1 MSTTDI
7 APEQDHE
14 GSATASRPLEIAF
27 AAIALL
33 CSATYLFLG
42 TQIVLRKEAAPGQI
56 DARFWPI
63 VLGTTAVAIALIL
76 LVIALSRPASSR
88 DDIDR
93 IQPGGVA
100 RVIVTGALTVAFVF
114 SWSFSTMVLFGY
126 RFEIFPIA
134 TAIYLFLLML
144 VYGHRRWVGLI
155 VYPVAVTALIYVLFG
170 MLLRIPL

>member
-1 MSTTDI
+1 MR
-7 APEQDHE
+7 
-14 GSATASRPLEIAF
+14 AS
-27 AAIALL
+27 
-33 CSATYLFLG
+33 
-42 TQIVLRKEAAPGQI
+42 
-56 DARFWPI
+56 WPI

-76 LVIALSRPASSR
+76 LVIARGLRSSR

-100 RVIVTGALTVAFVF
+100 RVIVTGAERSLVF

-144 VYGHRRWVGLI
+144 VYGHRRWV
-155 VYPVAVTALIYVLFG
+155 AD
-170 MLLRIPL
+170 